1 MSRDV
6 IRLTIDDLSQFC
18 KFLRAELPQAPGH
31 AQMLGLVARAA
42 GYRNYQHLRA
52 RNAPKPAADR
62 KQVERALRC
71 FGGRGLFE
79 AWPARTSIQYLCI
92 WAIWAQLPPR
102 EIMNERQIS
111 ACIDAQC
118 SLRDAARIRRTMVEM
133 KLLERTIDGSVYQRL
148 ERPPPP
154 EAEALIA
161 AVRARRKQSAG

>member
-1 MSRDV
+1 M
-6 IRLTIDDLSQFC
+6 
-18 KFLRAELPQAPGH
+18 
-31 AQMLGLVARAA
+31 
-42 GYRNYQHLRA
+42 
-52 RNAPKPAADR
+52 
-62 KQVERALRC
+62 ERALRC